1 MSTRES
7 ALTTCGDDP
16 VADPCLPKLN
26 SGQVAAADAELTGE
40 AVQPWL
46 ATLFPGADGLQVTP
60 LAADASTRRYFRA
73 QWARSGS
80 GDPASCIIL
89 VQEPWSAGTMPN
101 FLAVGRHLQTCGVRV
116 PQVYGVAPNTGWMA
130 LEDFGDRPLAVLWQ
144 DSSAAER
151 LQWGCEAMRVLIA
164 MHTAGTD
171 PHNPDCPAFHLDFD
185 VPKLLSELQFFRHHA
200 IEGLWPYKLTD
211 EARAEFDAAC
221 QPLCERLASQPRY
234 FCHRDYHGWNL
245 MAHHGTLGVLDFQD
259 ARMGPQPYDVV
270 SLLVDRGTPE
280 LLGKEVSRALVE
292 DYVQRFQAETGAV
305 IDRSEFDMLF
315 DLVAVQRCLKAIG
328 TFAFMTVVQQR
339 QQYHAYVPSTL
350 AYVQPLLDRY
360 DLLQP
365 LNVWLQG
372 YMPIL

>member
-1 MSTRES
+1 MSTR
-7 ALTTCGDDP
+7 AAAVPTLGDYP
-16 VADPCLPKLN
+16 VADGCLLKLN
-26 SGQVAAADAELTGE
+26 SGQVAAANAELTRE
-40 AVQPWL
+40 VVQPWL
-46 ATLFPGADGLQVTP
+46 DTLFPGVEGLQVTP

-73 QWARSGS
+73 RWARPGRA
-80 GDPASCIIL
+80 DPASCIIM
-89 VQEPWSAGTMPN
+89 VSEPWDAQTIPD
-101 FLAVGRHLQTCGVRV
+101 FLTVGRHLQTCGVRI
-116 PQVYGVAPNTGWMA
+116 PQVYGVAPDAGCMA
-130 LEDFGDRPLAVLWQ
+130 LEDFGDRTLAVLWQ
-144 DSSAAER
+144 DSSAAAR
-151 LQWGCEAMRVLIA
+151 LQWGREAMRALIA

-171 PHNPDCPAFHLDFD
+171 SHNPDCPAFHLAFD

-200 IEGLWPYKLTD
+200 IEGLWQGKLTD

-280 LLGKEVSRALVE
+280 LLGQEASTALVE
-292 DYVQRFQAETGAV
+292 EYVQRFQVETGAV

-328 TFAFMTVVQQR
+328 TFAFMTAVHQR
-339 QQYHAYVPSTL
+339 QQYHAYIPSTL
-350 AYVQPLLDRY
+350 AYIRPLLDRY
-360 DLLQP
+360 DIVKP
-365 LNVWLQG
+365 LNALLQG
-372 YMPIL
+372 YAPVL